1 VTRPREGAPP
11 QKSGLFVIIRG
22 VSHRSRKVFVAS
34 PAPRRCSAGA
44 AGAAA
49 PEGEILP
56 FSVSN
61 ITNVIDSPAEISLLN
76 PLEPSNAHFERI
88 KARQPPQSSWVQLGP
103 VGLASRGGPPGLWP
117 PGSTSPCLSRPVANL
132 VDAKVFRCATVSV
145 ALTKLAPPAS
155 RYQVASK
162 CGGGPRRGSQRVRE
176 TVESE
181 QTWHPCAP
189 PCPCSSPALER
200 PEHLGVPRPS
210 RAPRT
215 AASAASSELTS
226 HGPPRPP
233 PSHRST
239 LRSSYGTTV
248 HSFPVSIPQIPPA
261 PQRRT
266 TCVERIHLRRRSVP

>member
-189 PCPCSSPALER
+189 PCPCSSPR
-200 PEHLGVPRPS
+200 PRTS
-210 RAPRT
+210 RAPRRP
-215 AASAASSELTS
+215 AAL
-226 HGPPRPP
+226 P
-233 PSHRST
+233 
-239 LRSSYGTTV
+239 GTQD
-248 HSFPVSIPQIPPA
+248 S
-261 PQRRT
+261 R
-266 TCVERIHLRRRSVP
+266 LRRQ